1 MSIVAKRTASVL
13 ERVRPIY
20 YKQAFFLIVFG
31 YIALMMWDAQ
41 SYGATVRLFPVLIGI
56 PLLGLLLVQLL
67 FPVLPDGFKIGADGL
82 MSSVTNS
89 AEIDTNESTTDRSV
103 RMQREFLAVLWTLAL
118 LGIVYLFGFL
128 AGLTLFVAAFIYYY
142 ERNLKLALG
151 VMVVNLVVSYVLFVQ
166 ILQIRLFPGAI
177 W

>member
-1 MSIVAKRTASVL
+1 MVAKRTASVL
-13 ERVRPIY
+13 EQIRPIY
-20 YKQAFFLIVFG
+20 YKQAFFLTAFG

-41 SYGATVRLFPVLIGI
+41 SYGPTVRLFPVLIGV
-56 PLLGLLLVQLL
+56 PTLGLLLVQLL
-67 FPVLPDGFKIGADGL
+67 FPVIPEGFELGGDGL
-82 MSSVTNS
+82 MSTVTDS
-89 AEIDTNESTTDRSV
+89 SEIDVNESTTDRSV
-103 RMQREFLAVLWTLAL
+103 RMQREFTMVLWTLSL
-118 LGIVYLFGFL
+118 LGVVYLFGFL

-151 VMVVNLVVSYVLFVQ
+151 VMLLNLAVAYVLFVQ